1 MKGSGVGLFAQEFV
15 CVVDVVYSGWVG
27 WWKIKR
33 IGGVCVNV
41 NGALPMHK
49 GAEREDEE
57 FNVGA
62 VATLINV
69 KPPDVFVVV
78 NVMADE

>member
-1 MKGSGVGLFAQEFV
+1 M
-15 CVVDVVYSGWVG
+15 
-27 WWKIKR
+27 
-33 IGGVCVNV
+33 NV

>member
-15 CVVDVVYSGWVG
+15 CVVNVVYSGWVG
-27 WWKIKR
+27 WWKVECV
-33 IGGVCVNV
+33 GGVFKNM
-41 NGALPMHK
+41 NGTLPMHK

>member
-1 MKGSGVGLFAQEFV
+1 M
-15 CVVDVVYSGWVG
+15 
-27 WWKIKR
+27 
-33 IGGVCVNV
+33 NM
-41 NGALPMHK
+41 NGTLPMHK

-57 FNVGA
+57 YNVGA

-78 NVMADE
+78 DVLADE